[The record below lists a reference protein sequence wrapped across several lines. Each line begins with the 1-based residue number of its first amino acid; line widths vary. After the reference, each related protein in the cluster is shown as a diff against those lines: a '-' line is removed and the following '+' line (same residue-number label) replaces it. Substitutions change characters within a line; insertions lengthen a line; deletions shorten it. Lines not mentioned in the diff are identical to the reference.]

1 MRLGYIRVSSQDQ
14 NTARQLDGV
23 TVDRLFTDKLSGKS
37 TDRPAL
43 QELLRTVSKG
53 DTVLVHSLDRL
64 ARNAE
69 DLLRIVRELNEKGVS
84 VEFVTQNLRFCGG
97 ADPMGKLMLTLLGA
111 FAEFER
117 SMIRSRQSEGIA
129 VAKTK
134 GVYAKALTAEEAK
147 ELKRRAALPG
157 VDKKALA
164 KRYGISRATLYSY
177 LRAT

>member
-97 ADPMGKLMLTLLGA
+97 SDPMGKLMLTLLGA

-134 GVYAKALTAEEAK
+134 GVYAKALTAEEAR

-157 VDKKALA
+157 ADKKALA
-164 KRYGISRATLYSY
+164 GQYGISRPTLYSY
-177 LRAT
+177 LRAA